1 VMDIVE
7 KAIIA
12 MYKKMSELHPET
24 ARWPIDFDEEEQR
37 EEREIMASVIKD
49 SLSTCKRSLQLADSL
64 TEFMEWTEA
73 LAIVGSVTPEAW
85 DLLNKI
91 TRKAEKRLFEG
102 KEEWKCPIG
111 KTDCNENCGSYG
123 CGN

>member
-1 VMDIVE
+1 MDIVE
-7 KAIIA
+7 RAIMAKYKAA
-12 MYKKMSELHPET
+12 AKFHPET

-37 EEREIMASVIKD
+37 EEREIMASVIKE

-91 TRKAEKRLFEG
+91 TRKAEKALTES
-102 KEEWKCPIG
+102 E
-111 KTDCNENCGSYG
+111 
-123 CGN
+123 